1 MYLYIVTE
9 ERIAV
14 AASKFICILKTIY
27 EIKVRMSVVWA
38 LLYRKCKWLEMA
50 YMRPRNLGH
59 CDENLS
65 LAQKTDIAVT

>member
-1 MYLYIVTE
+1 
-9 ERIAV
+9 
-14 AASKFICILKTIY
+14 
-27 EIKVRMSVVWA
+27 
-38 LLYRKCKWLEMA
+38 MA